1 MITADT
7 GGERSKP
14 EGLLVMSRCFGSD
27 FSQLSSRSEQSA
39 VLNQN

>member
-39 VLNQN
+39 V